1 VHVNRKARVNL
12 YDAKATGGGENL
24 KNLPT
29 FKQQHN
35 IIMAR
40 SFLTSR
46 SRVGW
51 LWGIIWVWRIRLV
64 SCAVVGGPNESPQT
78 VGPAIAI
85 HPFPMSHIALMDDD
99 FVASS
104 SLNHEYLLM
113 LDPDNLLFNF
123 R

>member
-1 VHVNRKARVNL
+1 
-12 YDAKATGGGENL
+12 
-24 KNLPT
+24 
-29 FKQQHN
+29 
-35 IIMAR
+35 MAFGSVLR
-40 SFLTSR
+40 SR

-51 LWGIIWVWRIRLV
+51 LWVITWVWWVIGRQV
-64 SCAVVGGPNESPQT
+64 TGASVGVPNESPKT
-78 VGPAIAI
+78 AGSAIAI
-85 HPFPMSHIALMDDD
+85 HPFPMSHIDLMDDD

>member
-1 VHVNRKARVNL
+1 
-12 YDAKATGGGENL
+12 
-24 KNLPT
+24 
-29 FKQQHN
+29 
-35 IIMAR
+35 MAR
-40 SFLTSR
+40 SFLTSH

-51 LWGIIWVWRIRLV
+51 LWVIIWVWRIRVV
-64 SCAVVGGPNESPQT
+64 SCASVGVPNERPQT
-78 VGPAIAI
+78 AGPAIAI
-85 HPFPMSHIALMDDD
+85 HPFPMSHIDLMDGD